1 MAGIASLITAIMLG
15 SFSVF
20 IPGFNPVDYLYQLLF
35 GESIPD
41 YLYNGFYAIGH
52 FSLLYSF
59 VALLLSPLSCAA
71 GVTARSFDFDRPSKE
86 DLIFFPLLYLVYVYV
101 LYVQDML
108 TYESAVVG
116 VFAITLPLVYRLLVY
131 FVQGGLERYRSSCY
145 FSLYVFV
152 VSIVLCIPLTVIY
165 LAAINCVLS
174 FLSSA

>member
-1 MAGIASLITAIMLG
+1 M
-15 SFSVF
+15 
-20 IPGFNPVDYLYQLLF
+20 
-35 GESIPD
+35 
-41 YLYNGFYAIGH
+41 
-52 FSLLYSF
+52 
-59 VALLLSPLSCAA
+59 
-71 GVTARSFDFDRPSKE
+71 TARSFDFDRPSKE